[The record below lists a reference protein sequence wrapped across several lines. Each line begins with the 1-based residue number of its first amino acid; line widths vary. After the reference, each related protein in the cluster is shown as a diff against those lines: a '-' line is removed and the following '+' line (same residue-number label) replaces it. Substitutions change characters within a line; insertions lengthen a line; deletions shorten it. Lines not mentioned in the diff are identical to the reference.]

1 MEKSCTKGMAV
12 EGLQR
17 GCAIRVH
24 VFIGLNPLNPSSD
37 QHQISPH
44 RVSVL

>member
-1 MEKSCTKGMAV
+1 MEKSCTKVMTV
-12 EGLQR
+12 EGLQS

-24 VFIGLNPLNPSSD
+24 VLIGLDPLNPNSD